1 MIKILLFLSAASL
14 LNAWG
19 GNNREAGLD
28 NREYSHYDIQL
39 KIIPDKQFIKV
50 SGGLKFLVMEDGLD
64 ELTFN
69 LHKKM
74 EIGDFSINGDHSC
87 RLDTGETNVRWLPD
101 AMTIRYPAGKRF
113 HKGEILNIEFSYQGK
128 ITQWPSWSANVI
140 GADWVEMGLYFP
152 WYPSVYGLFT
162 YSVSVEIEPDYKV
175 FALGQSTEKGN
186 KKVFKTEFPVD
197 DFIICAAKELT
208 IRETKLL
215 NRSFQIVNCTLS
227 EATVDSIQADIEDCY
242 RLFSSWF
249 GEIQVH
255 DMCLVASKRAHGGG
269 YSRKGGL
276 FLGGLSDSNYVSE
289 RMDHVLYL
297 GHEIAH
303 FWWNGAAGD
312 WEDWLNE
319 SYAEYSALLLIREFR
334 SKEEFNSRLNVKR
347 DEGKN
352 TPPIWGM
359 SRSDPS
365 AEQVLYGKGAVL
377 LSELEERIG
386 HDRFLKLCQARINMK
401 ANNTPDLLT
410 LISDIGGKE
419 TADWFE
425 QSLKTR

>member
-74 EIGDFSINGDHSC
+74 EIGDFS
-87 RLDTGETNVRWLPD
+87 
-101 AMTIRYPAGKRF
+101 
-113 HKGEILNIEFSYQGK
+113 